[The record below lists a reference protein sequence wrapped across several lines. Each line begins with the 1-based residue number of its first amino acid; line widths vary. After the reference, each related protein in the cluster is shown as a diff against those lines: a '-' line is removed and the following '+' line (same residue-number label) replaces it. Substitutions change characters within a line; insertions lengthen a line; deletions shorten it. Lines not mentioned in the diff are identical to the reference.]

1 MKTTIVKSEN
11 LPHIRILKIRSC
23 SSRTGK
29 STLTYHIGCNA
40 EGELQFRIF
49 ANSGN
54 GFFNDEWVSLNALL
68 SKASEQFTSYALSP
82 LFRGKSTNTPA
93 FLLAALMAEK
103 LVQVSGK
110 NKRCYEKGDSSQFLA
125 EMKVLIDAKTDLK
138 EDAKVTQKGKTA

>member
-11 LPHIRILKIRSC
+11 LPYIRILKIRSC

-40 EGELQFRIF
+40 EGQLQFRIF

-68 SKASEQFTSYALSP
+68 SKASEQFTSYALAP